1 MRNTFERPQGRLI
14 DLGQNRPL
22 RFLGWLLG
30 TIACLLVIAL
40 VKSVATSAFAGSG
53 ARTTAGLIAAVATTL
68 ALWLLLRKRWQVP
81 PQVWIL
87 LMTLSAANVITFLAV
102 GRSLA
107 LAVTL
112 LGESPELTQAQ
123 RALMTAGGLTGYI
136 INSQAGLWC
145 GAVLAFALRRR
156 GPVST
161 TRLGRVAL
169 WATVA
174 LVMFTSAFALWAFPR
189 VVYEIAGGGLGGPV
203 RLEAGERVQL
213 VQDLGYVEVP
223 QGWRAEDSTELPP
236 PPAWMLITETPD
248 GPVVQTV
255 MLMEGTMESTRS
267 LDATTACVVV
277 VYRDAQ
283 AKKRTLPAKPESFS
297 GEPVEISL
305 SATVLGGRATKAYL
319 TTSSGS
325 SGGWRSSFRVDLP
338 GEDIPC
344 SVSVWF
350 RHDTKEPPS
359 TDALIEVLRSIHFAD

>member
-1 MRNTFERPQGRLI
+1 MPNTFERPQGEALI

-22 RFLGWLLG
+22 RFLGWLFG

-40 VKSVATSAFAGSG
+40 VKSVARSGSAARTSA
-53 ARTTAGLIAAVATTL
+53 GLSAAVAATL
-68 ALWLLLRKRWQVP
+68 ALWLLLRKRWQLP

-136 INSQAGLWC
+136 IGSQAGLWC
-145 GAVLAFALRRR
+145 GTVLAFALRRR

-174 LVMFTSAFALWAFPR
+174 LVMFTSASALWVFPR
-189 VVYEIAGGGLGGPV
+189 FVYEVAGGGLGGPV

-223 QGWRAEDSTELPP
+223 QGWRAENSTEMPP
-236 PPAWMLITETPD
+236 PPAWMFVTQTPD

-255 MLMEGTMESTRS
+255 ILMEGTKESTRS

-283 AKKRTLPAKPESFS
+283 AKKRTLPVEPKSLS
-297 GEPVEISL
+297 GEPVEINL
-305 SATVLGGRATKAYL
+305 LATVLGGRATKAYL
-319 TTSSGS
+319 TTSPGS

-338 GEDIPC
+338 GDDMPC

-350 RHDTKEPPS
+350 RHATKEPPS
-359 TDALIEVLRSIHFAD
+359 TDALLEVLRSIHFAD